1 MAKTTKMKNY
11 SSSYIYYLLKI
22 FCTSSMAWWKVVGVK
37 CLCTHWEVIITT
49 TALVHAERGISV
61 QMTVD
66 KLKDVSLTEW
76 TYENEVR
83 QVIWNG
89 EHMKSSWMKQL
100 IMIFFCQSLIGW
112 DHLIFWIGSSKIKF
126 MDINWKRYKIK
137 IKRIKIRSRLVVRKA
152 IYFDRCIPHFDLPR
166 RGKQLKRCSDAFGYI
181 LCRSSNFQ
189 SCIEIPSCPLNAKR
203 TPVCVGA
210 LW

>member
-1 MAKTTKMKNY
+1 MNLWKRSETG
-11 SSSYIYYLLKI
+11 YLK
-22 FCTSSMAWWKVVGVK
+22 W
-37 CLCTHWEVIITT
+37 
-49 TALVHAERGISV
+49 R
-61 QMTVD
+61 
-66 KLKDVSLTEW
+66 
-76 TYENEVR
+76 TYEIILDEATNYD
-83 QVIWNG
+83 
-89 EHMKSSWMKQL
+89 L
-100 IMIFFCQSLIGW
+100 FFCQSLIGW

-137 IKRIKIRSRLVVRKA
+137 IKRIKIRSRLVVREA

-166 RGKQLKRCSDAFGYI
+166 RGKQLKRCSDAFGYN

-189 SCIEIPSCPLNAKR
+189 SCIEIPSCPLNDKR